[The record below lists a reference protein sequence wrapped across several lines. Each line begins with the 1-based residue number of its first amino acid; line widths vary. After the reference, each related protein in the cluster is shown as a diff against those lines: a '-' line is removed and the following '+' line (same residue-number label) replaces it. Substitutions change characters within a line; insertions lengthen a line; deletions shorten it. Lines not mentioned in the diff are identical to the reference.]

1 MLKFI
6 NSDKLAKEI
15 FGRVNNP
22 AIRNWLFSIIN
33 DVPAAD
39 VQEIKHGHWEIGY
52 FHDRVCSCC
61 THPSNDLSDYSYDY
75 CPWCGAKMDGD
86 KNAK

>member
-33 DVPAAD
+33 DVPASD
-39 VQEIKHGHWEIGY
+39 VQEVKHGHWKSSELMYENGCTM
-52 FHDRVCSCC
+52 CSRCK
-61 THPSNDLSDYSYDY
+61 TEYYVSD
-75 CPWCGAKMDGD
+75 
-86 KNAK
+86 